1 MVAKERPL
9 RAEGRRHPTTR
20 SSRRRPERWEIRSNS
35 HERHAGRKSLAPRLR
50 SSRRP
55 ARRCEPRTGRGRAGS
70 ASNVSPTKPTSAE
83 CSIATRKRH
92 LFSDTLRSG
101 KLDTM
106 GKLLKRA
113 IEEAEKL
120 PDSEQEAIGS
130 WLLAEIE
137 SERRWDELFSRPPS
151 EALKR
156 MAEEALEDYRAGRT
170 SPLDPDRL

>member
-1 MVAKERPL
+1 
-9 RAEGRRHPTTR
+9 
-20 SSRRRPERWEIRSNS
+20 
-35 HERHAGRKSLAPRLR
+35 
-50 SSRRP
+50 
-55 ARRCEPRTGRGRAGS
+55 
-70 ASNVSPTKPTSAE
+70 
-83 CSIATRKRH
+83 
-92 LFSDTLRSG
+92 
-101 KLDTM
+101 M